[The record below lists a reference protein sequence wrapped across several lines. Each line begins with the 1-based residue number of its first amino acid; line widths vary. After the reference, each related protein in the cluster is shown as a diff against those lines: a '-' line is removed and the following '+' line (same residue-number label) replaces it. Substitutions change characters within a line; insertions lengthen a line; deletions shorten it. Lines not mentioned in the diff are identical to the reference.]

1 MTVSEENNYSSA
13 GLQGV
18 FKPESSLPNQA
29 KLKKIIFMRQE
40 GWFLAPKAS
49 LLRSPSVKLSFDV
62 RHRPMQ
68 GGPGSLK

>member
-29 KLKKIIFMRQE
+29 KLKKKNLCGGKGGFYPRMIFPCPDR
-40 GWFLAPKAS
+40 KAS
-49 LLRSPSVKLSFDV
+49 V
-62 RHRPMQ
+62 
-68 GGPGSLK
+68 